1 MCEQC
6 PCMVLNVTATSV
18 HLHKHISRSAAAN
31 AQHINS
37 LSLFLSGNRVAL
49 GVSGYQLQAGRV
61 VLGEVGGRGLPT
73 PHESIKPF

>member
-49 GVSGYQLQAGRV
+49 GVSVYQLQV
-61 VLGEVGGRGLPT
+61 VLGEVGGRGVPT
-73 PHESIKPF
+73 THESIKPF